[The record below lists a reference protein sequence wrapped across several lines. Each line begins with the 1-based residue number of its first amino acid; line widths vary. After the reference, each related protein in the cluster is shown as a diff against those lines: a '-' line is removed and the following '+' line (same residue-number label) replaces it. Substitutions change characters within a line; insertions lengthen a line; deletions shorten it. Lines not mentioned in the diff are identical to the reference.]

1 MLYTIS
7 LKDNK
12 LEKTDE
18 IFFFDMS
25 DKEELVA
32 VGIAAFTYDD
42 DTNEY
47 KYYTATGNEFN
58 PELTG
63 RLESVRDSILT
74 TYHTLFDKDALARLK
89 SRKLYNLRA
98 NSVTASYANPN
109 CTFVTSLGVLIYGD
123 KKNIDH
129 YTNLLNYYA
138 LDTTEIVGVKG
149 EHIVVTRDELET
161 IVRESY
167 INMEYL
173 RRQEDKAITELA
185 ALATEEEVNNYI
197 PKVVPYNFAIEDKSV
212 QGDITDIEAFVD
224 ARLSEFTT
232 IEDALV
238 ELSDNYEESTELTQD
253 AVVELGD
260 EVYALKEEIKQLK
273 AKLGE

>member
-18 IFFFDMS
+18 IFFFDMP
-25 DKEELVA
+25 DKEELAA

-58 PELTG
+58 PELTA
-63 RLESVRDSILT
+63 RLESVRDAVLT

-98 NSVTASYANPN
+98 NSIAASYANPN

-149 EHIVVTRDELET
+149 EHIAVTRDELET

-185 ALATEEEVNNYI
+185 ALTTEEEVNNYI
-197 PKVVPYNFAIEDKSV
+197 PKVVPYNFAIEDKSA

-253 AVVELGD
+253 AVVELAD

>member
-7 LKDNK
+7 PKANK

-18 IFFFDMS
+18 IFFFDMP
-25 DKEELVA
+25 DKEELAA

-58 PELTG
+58 PELTA
-63 RLESVRDSILT
+63 RLESVRDAVLT

-98 NSVTASYANPN
+98 NSIAASDANPN

-185 ALATEEEVNNYI
+185 ALTTEEEVNNYI
-197 PKVVPYNFAIEDKSV
+197 PKVVPYNFAIEDKSA

-253 AVVELGD
+253 AVVELAD

>member
-12 LEKTDE
+12 LEKIDE
-18 IFFFDMS
+18 IFFFEMS
-25 DKEELVA
+25 DKEELEA
-32 VGIAAFTYDD
+32 VGISAFTYDD
-42 DTNEY
+42 DAEEY
-47 KYYTATGNEFN
+47 KYYTAAGSEFN
-58 PELTG
+58 PELTNK
-63 RLESVRDSILT
+63 LESVRDAIIT
-74 TYHTLFDKDALARLK
+74 TYHELFDKDALARLK

-98 NSVTASYANPN
+98 NSVDASYANPN
-109 CTFVTSLGVLIYGD
+109 CTFVTSLGVLIFGD
-123 KKNIDH
+123 KKNIDN

-138 LDTTEIVGVKG
+138 LDTVEIVGVNG
-149 EHIVVTRDELET
+149 EHIVVNRTELET

-185 ALATEEEVNNYI
+185 ALTTEEEVNNYI
-197 PKVVPYNFAIEDKSV
+197 PKVVPYNFAIKDKSA

-232 IEDALV
+232 IE
-238 ELSDNYEESTELTQD
+238 ESTELTQD
-253 AVVELGD
+253 AVIELAD
-260 EVYALKEEIKQLK
+260 EVYALKEEIKKLK

>member
-18 IFFFDMS
+18 IFFFDMP
-25 DKEELVA
+25 DKEELAA

-58 PELTG
+58 PELTA
-63 RLESVRDSILT
+63 RLESVRDAVLT

-98 NSVTASYANPN
+98 NSIAASYANPN

-123 KKNIDH
+123 KKNIDN

-138 LDTTEIVGVKG
+138 LDTAEIVGVNG
-149 EHIVVTRDELET
+149 EHIEVNRAELET

-173 RRQEDKAITELA
+173 RRQENKAITELA

-197 PKVVPYNFAIEDKSV
+197 PKVVPYNFAIEDKSA

-253 AVVELGD
+253 AVVELAD

>member
-18 IFFFDMS
+18 IFFFEMS
-25 DKEELVA
+25 DKEELEA
-32 VGIAAFTYDD
+32 VGISAFTYDD

-63 RLESVRDSILT
+63 RLESVRDAVLT
-74 TYHTLFDKDALARLK
+74 TYHTLFDADALARLK

-98 NSVTASYANPN
+98 NSIAASYANPN

-138 LDTTEIVGVKG
+138 LDTAEIVGVKG

-253 AVVELGD
+253 AVVELAD

>member
-25 DKEELVA
+25 DKEELAA

-58 PELTG
+58 PELTA
-63 RLESVRDSILT
+63 RLESVRDAVLT

-98 NSVTASYANPN
+98 NSIAASYANPN

-185 ALATEEEVNNYI
+185 ALTTEEEVNNYI
-197 PKVVPYNFAIEDKSV
+197 PKVVPYNFAIEDKSA

-253 AVVELGD
+253 AVVELAD

>member
-18 IFFFDMS
+18 IFFFDMP
-25 DKEELVA
+25 DKEELAA
-32 VGIAAFTYDD
+32 VGIEAFTYDD
-42 DTNEY
+42 STNEY
-47 KYYTATGNEFN
+47 KYYTATGSEFN
-58 PELTG
+58 PELTD
-63 RLESVRDSILT
+63 RLESVRDSVIA
-74 TYHTLFDKDALARLK
+74 TYHRLFDADALVRLK

-98 NSVTASYANPN
+98 NSICASYANPN
-109 CTFVTSLGVLIYGD
+109 CTFVTSLGVFIYGD
-123 KKNIDH
+123 KKSIDH
-129 YTNLLNYYA
+129 YTDLLNYYA
-138 LDTTEIVGVKG
+138 LDTAEIVGVNG
-149 EHIVVTRDELET
+149 EHIEVNRTELET

-185 ALATEEEVNNYI
+185 ALTTEEEVNNYI
-197 PKVVPYNFAIEDKSV
+197 PKVVPYNFSIEDKSV
-212 QGDITDIEAFVD
+212 QDDITDIEAFVD

-253 AVVELGD
+253 AVVELAD

>member
-18 IFFFDMS
+18 IFFFDMP
-25 DKEELVA
+25 DKEELA
-32 VGIAAFTYDD
+32 SAGIEVFTYDD
-42 DTNEY
+42 TANEY
-47 KYYTATGNEFN
+47 KYYTATGSEFS
-58 PELTG
+58 PELTD
-63 RLESVRDSILT
+63 RLESVRDAVLT
-74 TYHTLFDKDALARLK
+74 TYHRLFDKDALTRLK

-98 NSVTASYANPN
+98 NSITALYANPN
-109 CTFVTSLGVLIYGD
+109 CTFMTSLGVFIYGD
-123 KKNIDH
+123 MKSIDH
-129 YTNLLNYYA
+129 YTDLLNYYA
-138 LDTTEIVGVKG
+138 LDTAEIVGVNG
-149 EHIVVTRDELET
+149 EHIEVNRAELET

-173 RRQEDKAITELA
+173 RRQENKAITELA
-185 ALATEEEVNNYI
+185 ALTTEEEVNNYV
-197 PKVVPYNFAIEDKSV
+197 PRVVPYNFSIEDKSA

-232 IEDALV
+232 IENALV
-238 ELSDNYEESTELTQD
+238 ELSDNYELSTTETQD
-253 AVVELGD
+253 AVIDIAD

>member
-18 IFFFDMS
+18 IFFFDMP
-25 DKEELVA
+25 DKEELAA
-32 VGIAAFTYDD
+32 VGIAVFTYDD

-58 PELTG
+58 PELTD
-63 RLESVRDSILT
+63 RLESVRDAVLT

-98 NSVTASYANPN
+98 NSIAASYANPN

-123 KKNIDH
+123 KKNIDN

-185 ALATEEEVNNYI
+185 ALATEEEVNDYI
-197 PKVVPYNFAIEDKSV
+197 PKVVPYNFAIEDKSA

-253 AVVELGD
+253 AVVELAD

>member
-18 IFFFDMS
+18 IFFFDMP
-25 DKEELVA
+25 DKEELAA

-58 PELTG
+58 PELTA
-63 RLESVRDSILT
+63 RLESVRDAVLT

-98 NSVTASYANPN
+98 NSIAASYANPN

-123 KKNIDH
+123 KKNIDY

-138 LDTTEIVGVKG
+138 LDTAEIVGVKG
-149 EHIVVTRDELET
+149 EHIVVTRNELET

-185 ALATEEEVNNYI
+185 ALTTEEEVNNYI
-197 PKVVPYNFAIEDKSV
+197 PKVVPYNFAIEDKSA

-238 ELSDNYEESTELTQD
+238 ELSDSYEESTELTQD
-253 AVVELGD
+253 AVVELAD

>member
-18 IFFFDMS
+18 IFFFDMP
-25 DKEELVA
+25 DKEELAA

-58 PELTG
+58 PELTD
-63 RLESVRDSILT
+63 RLESVRDAVLT

-98 NSVTASYANPN
+98 NSIAASYANPN

-123 KKNIDH
+123 KKNIDN

-138 LDTTEIVGVKG
+138 LDTAEIVGVKG

-197 PKVVPYNFAIEDKSV
+197 PKVVPYNFAIEDKYA

-238 ELSDNYEESTELTQD
+238 ELSDSYEESTELTQD
-253 AVVELGD
+253 AVVELAD

>member
-18 IFFFDMS
+18 IFFFDMP
-25 DKEELVA
+25 DKEELAA
-32 VGIAAFTYDD
+32 VGIASFTYDD

-58 PELTG
+58 PELTA
-63 RLESVRDSILT
+63 RLESVRDAVLT

-98 NSVTASYANPN
+98 NSIAASYANPN

-185 ALATEEEVNNYI
+185 ALTTEEEVNNYI
-197 PKVVPYNFAIEDKSV
+197 PKVVPYNFAIEDKSA

-253 AVVELGD
+253 AVVELAD

>member
-18 IFFFDMS
+18 IFFFDMP
-25 DKEELVA
+25 DKEELAA

-58 PELTG
+58 PELTA
-63 RLESVRDSILT
+63 RLESVRDAVLT

-98 NSVTASYANPN
+98 NSIAASYANPN
-109 CTFVTSLGVLIYGD
+109 CTFVTSLGALIYGD
-123 KKNIDH
+123 KKNIDN

-138 LDTTEIVGVKG
+138 LDTAEIVGVKG

-197 PKVVPYNFAIEDKSV
+197 PKVVPYNFAIEDKSA

-253 AVVELGD
+253 AVVELAD
-260 EVYALKEEIKQLK
+260 EVYALKDEIKQLK

>member
-12 LEKTDE
+12 LEKIDE
-18 IFFFDMS
+18 IFFFEMS
-25 DKEELVA
+25 DKEELEA
-32 VGIAAFTYDD
+32 VGISAFTYDD
-42 DTNEY
+42 DDAEEY
-47 KYYTATGNEFN
+47 KYYTAAGSEFN
-58 PELTG
+58 PELTDK
-63 RLESVRDSILT
+63 LESVRDAIIT
-74 TYHTLFDKDALARLK
+74 TYHELFDKDALARLK

-98 NSVTASYANPN
+98 NSVTSSYANPN
-109 CTFVTSLGVLIYGD
+109 FTFLSSLGVLIYGD
-123 KKNIDH
+123 KKNIDN

-138 LDTTEIVGVKG
+138 LDTVEIVGVNG
-149 EHIVVTRDELET
+149 EHIVVNRTELET

-185 ALATEEEVNNYI
+185 ALTTEEEVNNYI
-197 PKVVPYNFAIEDKSV
+197 PKVVPYNFAIEDKSA

-232 IEDALV
+232 IE
-238 ELSDNYEESTELTQD
+238 ESTELTQD
-253 AVVELGD
+253 AVIELAD
-260 EVYALKEEIKQLK
+260 EVYALKEEIKKLK

>member
-7 LKDNK
+7 LKDNR

-25 DKEELVA
+25 DKDELAA

-58 PELTG
+58 PELTA
-63 RLESVRDSILT
+63 RLESVRDAVLT

-98 NSVTASYANPN
+98 NSIAASYANPN

-138 LDTTEIVGVKG
+138 LDTAEIVGVNG
-149 EHIVVTRDELET
+149 EHIEVNRTELET

-185 ALATEEEVNNYI
+185 ALTTEEEVNNYI
-197 PKVVPYNFAIEDKSV
+197 PKVVPYNFAIEDKSA

-253 AVVELGD
+253 AVVELAD

>member
-18 IFFFDMS
+18 IFFFDMP
-25 DKEELVA
+25 DKEELAA

-58 PELTG
+58 PELTA
-63 RLESVRDSILT
+63 RLESVRDAVLT

-98 NSVTASYANPN
+98 NSIAASYANPN

-138 LDTTEIVGVKG
+138 LDTAEIVGVKG

-161 IVRESY
+161 VVRESY

-185 ALATEEEVNNYI
+185 ALTTEEEVNNYI

-253 AVVELGD
+253 AVVELAD

>member
-18 IFFFDMS
+18 IFFFDMP
-25 DKEELVA
+25 DKEELAA

-58 PELTG
+58 PELTA
-63 RLESVRDSILT
+63 RLESVRDAVLT

-98 NSVTASYANPN
+98 NSIAASYANPN

-123 KKNIDH
+123 KKNIDY

-149 EHIVVTRDELET
+149 EHIVVTRDKLET

-185 ALATEEEVNNYI
+185 ALTTEEEVNNYI
-197 PKVVPYNFAIEDKSV
+197 PKVVPYNFAIEDKSA

-253 AVVELGD
+253 AVVELAD

>member
-18 IFFFDMS
+18 IFFFDMP
-25 DKEELVA
+25 DKEELAA

-58 PELTG
+58 PELTD
-63 RLESVRDSILT
+63 RLESVRDAVLT

-98 NSVTASYANPN
+98 NSIAASYANPN

-123 KKNIDH
+123 KKNIDN

-138 LDTTEIVGVKG
+138 LDTAEIVGVKG

-185 ALATEEEVNNYI
+185 ALTTEEEVNNYI
-197 PKVVPYNFAIEDKSV
+197 PKVVPYNFAIEDKSA

-253 AVVELGD
+253 AVVELAD

>member
-25 DKEELVA
+25 DKEELAA

-63 RLESVRDSILT
+63 RLESVRDAVLT
-74 TYHTLFDKDALARLK
+74 TYHTLFDADALARLK

-98 NSVTASYANPN
+98 NSIAASYANPN

-253 AVVELGD
+253 AVVELAD

>member
-25 DKEELVA
+25 DKEELAA

-63 RLESVRDSILT
+63 RLESVRDAVLT

-98 NSVTASYANPN
+98 NSIAASYANPN

-253 AVVELGD
+253 AVVELAD

>member
-7 LKDNK
+7 LKENR

-18 IFFFDMS
+18 IFYFDIPNGA
-25 DKEELVA
+25 ELMDA
-32 VGIAAFTYDD
+32 GIAAFTYDD
-42 DTNEY
+42 ATDEY

-58 PELTG
+58 PELNEWLKT
-63 RLESVRDSILT
+63 VRDSVMST
-74 TYHTLFDKDALARLK
+74 FHSLFDADALKRLK

-98 NSVTASYANPN
+98 NSICASYANPN

-138 LDTTEIVGVKG
+138 LDTTEIVGVNG
-149 EHIVVTRDELET
+149 EHIEVNRTELET

-185 ALATEEEVNNYI
+185 ALTTEEEVNNYI
-197 PKVVPYNFAIEDKSV
+197 PKVVPYNFFIDDKYS
-212 QGDITDIEAFVD
+212 QGDITDIEAFID

-253 AVVELGD
+253 AVVELAD

>member
-7 LKDNK
+7 LKDSK

-18 IFFFDMS
+18 IFFFDMP
-25 DKEELVA
+25 DKEELAA

-58 PELTG
+58 PELTA
-63 RLESVRDSILT
+63 RLESVRDAVLT

-98 NSVTASYANPN
+98 NSIAASYANPN

-138 LDTTEIVGVKG
+138 LDTAEIVGVNG
-149 EHIVVTRDELET
+149 EHIEVNRTELET

-185 ALATEEEVNNYI
+185 ALTTEEEVNNYI
-197 PKVVPYNFAIEDKSV
+197 PKVVPYNFAIEDKSA

-253 AVVELGD
+253 AVVELAD

>member
-18 IFFFDMS
+18 IFFFDMP
-25 DKEELVA
+25 DKEELAA

-58 PELTG
+58 PELTA
-63 RLESVRDSILT
+63 RLESVRDAVLT

-98 NSVTASYANPN
+98 NSIASSYANPN

-185 ALATEEEVNNYI
+185 ALTTEEEVNNYI
-197 PKVVPYNFAIEDKSV
+197 PKVVPYNFAIEDKSA

-238 ELSDNYEESTELTQD
+238 ELSDNYEESTGLTQD
-253 AVVELGD
+253 AVVELAD

>member
-18 IFFFDMS
+18 IFFFDIP
-25 DKEELVA
+25 DKEELA
-32 VGIAAFTYDD
+32 AAGIEAFTYDD

-58 PELTG
+58 PELTA
-63 RLESVRDSILT
+63 RLESVRDAIIT

-98 NSVTASYANPN
+98 NSIAASYANPN

-123 KKNIDH
+123 KKNIDN

-138 LDTTEIVGVKG
+138 LDTAEIVGVKG

-185 ALATEEEVNNYI
+185 ALTTEEEVNNYI
-197 PKVVPYNFAIEDKSV
+197 PKVVPYNFAIEDKSA

-253 AVVELGD
+253 AVVELAD
-260 EVYALKEEIKQLK
+260 EVYALKDEIKQLK

>member
-25 DKEELVA
+25 DKEELAA

-58 PELTG
+58 PELTA
-63 RLESVRDSILT
+63 RLESVRDAVLT

-98 NSVTASYANPN
+98 NSIAASYANPN

-253 AVVELGD
+253 AVVELAD

>member
-18 IFFFDMS
+18 IFFFDMP
-25 DKEELVA
+25 DKEELAA

-58 PELTG
+58 PELTD
-63 RLESVRDSILT
+63 RLESVRDAVLT

-98 NSVTASYANPN
+98 NSIAASYANPN

-123 KKNIDH
+123 KKNIDN

-185 ALATEEEVNNYI
+185 ALTTEEEVNNYI
-197 PKVVPYNFAIEDKSV
+197 PKVVPYNFAIEDKSA

-253 AVVELGD
+253 AVVELAD

>member
-18 IFFFDMS
+18 IFFFEMS
-25 DKEELVA
+25 DKEELAA

-63 RLESVRDSILT
+63 RLESVRDAVLT

-185 ALATEEEVNNYI
+185 ALTTEEEVNNYV
-197 PKVVPYNFAIEDKSV
+197 PKVVPYNFAIEDKSA

-253 AVVELGD
+253 AVVELAD

>member
-18 IFFFDMS
+18 IFFFDMP
-25 DKEELVA
+25 DKEELAA

-63 RLESVRDSILT
+63 RLESVRDAVLT

-109 CTFVTSLGVLIYGD
+109 CTFVTSLGALIYGD

-149 EHIVVTRDELET
+149 EHIAVTRDELET

-185 ALATEEEVNNYI
+185 ALTTEEEVNNYI
-197 PKVVPYNFAIEDKSV
+197 PKVVPYNFAIEDKAS

-253 AVVELGD
+253 AVVELAD
-260 EVYALKEEIKQLK
+260 EVYDLKEEIKQLK

>member
-18 IFFFDMS
+18 IFFFDMP
-25 DKEELVA
+25 DKEELAA

-58 PELTG
+58 PELTA
-63 RLESVRDSILT
+63 RLESVRDAVLT

-98 NSVTASYANPN
+98 NSIAASYANPN

-123 KKNIDH
+123 KKNIDN

-138 LDTTEIVGVKG
+138 LDTAEIVGVKG

-197 PKVVPYNFAIEDKSV
+197 PKVVPYNFAIEDKSA

-253 AVVELGD
+253 AVVELAD

>member
-18 IFFFDMS
+18 IFFFDMP
-25 DKEELVA
+25 DKEELAA

-63 RLESVRDSILT
+63 RLESVRDAVLT

-98 NSVTASYANPN
+98 NSIAASYANPN

-149 EHIVVTRDELET
+149 EHIAVTRDELET

-253 AVVELGD
+253 AVVELAD

>member
-7 LKDNK
+7 LKENRLD
-12 LEKTDE
+12 KTDE
-18 IFFFDMS
+18 IFFF
-25 DKEELVA
+25 EIPNGAELMA
-32 VGIAAFTYDD
+32 AGIAAFTYDD
-42 DTNEY
+42 TTGEY
-47 KYYTATGNEFN
+47 KYYTATGSEFN
-58 PELTG
+58 PELNEWLKT
-63 RLESVRDSILT
+63 VRDSVLST
-74 TYHTLFDKDALARLK
+74 FHSLFDADALKRLK

-138 LDTTEIVGVKG
+138 LDTAEIVGVNG
-149 EHIVVTRDELET
+149 EHIEVNRTELET

-185 ALATEEEVNNYI
+185 ALTTEEEVNNYI
-197 PKVVPYNFAIEDKSV
+197 PKVVPYNFFIDDKSA
-212 QGDITDIEAFVD
+212 QGDITDIEAFID

-253 AVVELGD
+253 AVVELAD
-260 EVYALKEEIKQLK
+260 EVYALKDEIKQLK

>member
-12 LEKTDE
+12 LEKIDE

-25 DKEELVA
+25 DKEELEA

-58 PELTG
+58 PELTA
-63 RLESVRDSILT
+63 RLESVRDAVLT

-98 NSVTASYANPN
+98 NSIAASYANPN
-109 CTFVTSLGVLIYGD
+109 CTFVTSLGALIYGD

-138 LDTTEIVGVKG
+138 LDTAEIVGVTG

-185 ALATEEEVNNYI
+185 ALTTEEEVNNYI
-197 PKVVPYNFAIEDKSV
+197 PKVVPYNFFIDDKSA

-253 AVVELGD
+253 AVVELAD

>member
-18 IFFFDMS
+18 IFFFDMP
-25 DKEELVA
+25 DKEELAA

-58 PELTG
+58 PELTD
-63 RLESVRDSILT
+63 RLESVRDAVLT

-98 NSVTASYANPN
+98 NSIAASYANPN

-123 KKNIDH
+123 KKNIDN

-138 LDTTEIVGVKG
+138 LDTAEIVGVKG

-185 ALATEEEVNNYI
+185 ALTTEEEVNNYI
-197 PKVVPYNFAIEDKSV
+197 PKVVPYNFAIEDKSA

-238 ELSDNYEESTELTQD
+238 ELSDSYEESTELTQD
-253 AVVELGD
+253 AVVELAD

>member
-18 IFFFDMS
+18 IFFFDMP
-25 DKEELVA
+25 DKEELAA

-58 PELTG
+58 PELTA
-63 RLESVRDSILT
+63 RLESVRDAVLT

-98 NSVTASYANPN
+98 NSIAASYANPN

-123 KKNIDH
+123 KKNIDN

-138 LDTTEIVGVKG
+138 LDTAEIVGVKG

-197 PKVVPYNFAIEDKSV
+197 PKVVPYNFAIDDKSA

-253 AVVELGD
+253 AVVELAD

>member
-25 DKEELVA
+25 DKEELAA

-58 PELTG
+58 PELTY
-63 RLESVRDSILT
+63 RLESVRDAVLT
-74 TYHTLFDKDALARLK
+74 TYHELFDADALARLK

-109 CTFVTSLGVLIYGD
+109 CTFVTSLGALIYGD

-138 LDTTEIVGVKG
+138 LDTAEIVGVHG
-149 EHIVVTRDELET
+149 EHIEVNRTELET

-185 ALATEEEVNNYI
+185 ALTTEEEVNNYI
-197 PKVVPYNFAIEDKSV
+197 PKVVPYNFFIDDKSA
-212 QGDITDIEAFVD
+212 QDDITDIEAFVD

-232 IEDALV
+232 IENALV

-253 AVVELGD
+253 AVVELAD

>member
-18 IFFFDMS
+18 IFFFDIP
-25 DKEELVA
+25 DKEELA
-32 VGIAAFTYDD
+32 AAGIEAFTYDD

-47 KYYTATGNEFN
+47 KYYTATGSEFS
-58 PELTG
+58 PELTDK
-63 RLESVRDSILT
+63 LESVRDSVIA
-74 TYHTLFDKDALARLK
+74 TYHKLFDKDALSRLK

-98 NSVTASYANPN
+98 NSITALYTNPN
-109 CTFVTSLGVLIYGD
+109 CTFMTSLGVFIYGD
-123 KKNIDH
+123 MKSIDH
-129 YTNLLNYYA
+129 YTDLLNYYA
-138 LDTTEIVGVKG
+138 LDTAEIVGVNG
-149 EHIVVTRDELET
+149 EHIEVNRTELET

-173 RRQEDKAITELA
+173 RRQENKAITELA
-185 ALATEEEVNNYI
+185 ALTTEEEVNNYI
-197 PKVVPYNFAIEDKSV
+197 PKVVPYNFAIEDKSA

-253 AVVELGD
+253 AVVELAD

>member
-18 IFFFDMS
+18 IFFFDMP
-25 DKEELVA
+25 DKEELAA

-58 PELTG
+58 PELTA
-63 RLESVRDSILT
+63 RLESVRDAVLT

-98 NSVTASYANPN
+98 NSIAASYANPN

-138 LDTTEIVGVKG
+138 LDTAEIVGVKG

-161 IVRESY
+161 VVRESY

-185 ALATEEEVNNYI
+185 ALTTEEEVNNYI
-197 PKVVPYNFAIEDKSV
+197 PKVVPYNFAIEDKSA

-253 AVVELGD
+253 AVVELAD
-260 EVYALKEEIKQLK
+260 EVYALKDEIKQLK

>member
-1 MLYTIS
+1 MLYTLS
-7 LKDNK
+7 LKDSK

-18 IFFFDMS
+18 IFFFEMS
-25 DKEELVA
+25 DKEELEA
-32 VGIAAFTYDD
+32 VGISAFTYDD

-47 KYYTATGNEFN
+47 KYYTATGSEFN
-58 PELTG
+58 PELTDK
-63 RLESVRDSILT
+63 LESVRDSILT
-74 TYHTLFDKDALARLK
+74 AYHKLFDKDALARLK

-98 NSVTASYANPN
+98 NSIIASYTNTN
-109 CTFVTSLGVLIYGD
+109 CTFMTSLGVFIYGD
-123 KKNIDH
+123 MKSIDH
-129 YTNLLNYYA
+129 YTDLLNYYA
-138 LDTTEIVGVKG
+138 LDTAEIVGVNG
-149 EHIVVTRDELET
+149 EHIEVNRAELET

-185 ALATEEEVNNYI
+185 ALTTEEEVNNYI
-197 PKVVPYNFAIEDKSV
+197 PRVVPYNFAIEDKSA
-212 QGDITDIEAFVD
+212 QDDITDIEAFID

-253 AVVELGD
+253 AVVELAD

>member
-25 DKEELVA
+25 DKEELTA

-74 TYHTLFDKDALARLK
+74 TYHTLFDKDALSRLK

-98 NSVTASYANPN
+98 NSIAASYANPN

-197 PKVVPYNFAIEDKSV
+197 PKVVPYNFAIDDKSV

-253 AVVELGD
+253 AVVELAD